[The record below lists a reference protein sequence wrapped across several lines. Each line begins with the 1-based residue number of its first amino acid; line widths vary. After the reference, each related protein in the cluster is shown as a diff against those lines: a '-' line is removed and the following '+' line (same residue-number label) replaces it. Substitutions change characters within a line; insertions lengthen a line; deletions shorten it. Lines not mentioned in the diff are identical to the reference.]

1 MLHKNLTNDHAPSK
15 NLKSDHAPSKNL
27 KSDHAPSKKE
37 YDRVPSKCDKWP
49 QNLVERGHFSN
60 SGGTLF

>member
-1 MLHKNLTNDHAPSK
+1 MLHKNLTN
-15 NLKSDHAPSKNL
+15 DHAPSKNL

-49 QNLVERGHFSN
+49 QNLVDHGHFSN